1 VHSPS
6 TITSSLRLISDFL
19 PFPSSTK
26 ASCRTKSC
34 DRAPCGTSC
43 TSILHRGVS
52 HHPNFSLSYQ
62 SEARRTG
69 KPSKEDDIV
78 WVKHILAS
86 RRLSFLIVS
95 MWWDVDQPLAEKGR
109 GGGVPATIVGC
120 AFSRHLGRGAGRKER
135 GSRGGSC
142 CADDLL
148 AFAPDVFVTDQGP
161 VLLGTNSPGRPMPPD
176 ASQRDC
182 MRRN

>member
-1 VHSPS
+1 MHFPS

-109 GGGVPATIVGC
+109 GAVYLQPLSDVLSLAILEEALVERNAVHAGGAVARTIY
-120 AFSRHLGRGAGRKER
+120 
-135 GSRGGSC
+135 
-142 CADDLL
+142 
-148 AFAPDVFVTDQGP
+148 
-161 VLLGTNSPGRPMPPD
+161 
-176 ASQRDC
+176 
-182 MRRN
+182 